1 LIPVASLLPAGRDV
15 LAVIPGRVELGFRAF
30 KWKVGAGDPADEL
43 SLLDDVLAALPSG
56 SKLRL
61 DANGAWDRRQS
72 ERWLERCAERPI
84 EHVEQPV
91 SPENRAAVDL
101 LLGLAGDYPTP
112 IALDESLVGQ
122 SEIET
127 WLDRGWPGVYVIKPG
142 LLADP
147 RTVLDRLHR
156 ARARV
161 VFFVLSGDGG
171 GRARLPG
178 MGLRLAWRGTGAR
191 IRGLAAFPGCA
202 LRRTLSGAL
211 LALAGR
217 DPPGPGAPMDR
228 AELSGRLGG
237 GPLRPGGSDTVVCEE
252 DPARFHAA
260 LAAAVAGRGRV
271 FLADPAWR
279 ESERAEFHAILKAA
293 SAAGPADG
301 EGERGW
307 LCLPTGGS
315 SGRIKLARH
324 DAATLAAA
332 VAGFTRHFGVTRVD
346 AVGFL
351 PLHHVSGLMAWLR
364 TRLTGG
370 SYQAAPLE

>member
-1 LIPVASLLPAGRDV
+1 MTYELDHRRYALPFRTPLRTAHGRWSVREGLLLRLRTEEGATGYGEVAPIPGFGRETLELDEAALIRIGPRPTAETLAAGASGLDCLAGALARALRACSSATPDPAPARDLIPVASLLPAGRDV

-161 VFFVLSGDGG
+161 VFSSCLETAV
-171 GRARLPG
+171 
-178 MGLRLAWRGTGAR
+178 GAR
-191 IRGLAAFPGCA
+191 DSLGWAFAWPGEARA
-202 LRRTLSGAL
+202 LGF
-211 LALAGR
+211 GVW
-217 DPPGPGAPMDR
+217 
-228 AELSGRLGG
+228 
-237 GPLRPGGSDTVVCEE
+237 PLFQD
-252 DPARFHAA
+252 ARFD
-260 LAAAVAGRGRV
+260 GP
-271 FLADPAWR
+271 FLAPFWR
-279 ESERAEFHAILKAA
+279 W
-293 SAAGPADG
+293 PD
-301 EGERGW
+301 
-307 LCLPTGGS
+307 
-315 SGRIKLARH
+315 
-324 DAATLAAA
+324 
-332 VAGFTRHFGVTRVD
+332 VTRLD
-346 AVGFL
+346 PE
-351 PLHHVSGLMAWLR
+351 PLWTALN
-364 TRLTGG
+364 
-370 SYQAAPLE
+370 